1 MSLIPNIYSLKIL
14 RFVVVAVVVVVVV
27 VIVLVKESPKFRC
40 VELGFLIIVYF
51 KTAIG

>member
-14 RFVVVAVVVVVVV
+14 RFVVVAVVVVVA
-27 VIVLVKESPKFRC
+27 IVLVKESPKFRC